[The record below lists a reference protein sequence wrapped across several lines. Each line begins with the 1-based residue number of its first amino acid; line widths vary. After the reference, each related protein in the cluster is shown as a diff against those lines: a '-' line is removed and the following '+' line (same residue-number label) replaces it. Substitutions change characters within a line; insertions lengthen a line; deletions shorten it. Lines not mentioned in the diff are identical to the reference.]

1 MGLAPAMDRPR
12 SGGLAVQ
19 REPGTLTPKRHISRD
34 PGGSGIR
41 RWALPFSLA
50 VTQGIP
56 VGFFSSAY
64 LYA

>member
-12 SGGLAVQ
+12 SGGLAAAS
-19 REPGTLTPKRHISRD
+19 EPGTLTPKRHISHDRR
-34 PGGSGIR
+34 SGIR
-41 RWALPFSLA
+41 RWAPPFSLA

>member
-1 MGLAPAMDRPR
+1 MGLAPALDRPR
-12 SGGLAVQ
+12 SGGLAAPSD
-19 REPGTLTPKRHISRD
+19 PGTLTPKRHISRHRRW
-34 PGGSGIR
+34 GIR
-41 RWALPFSLA
+41 RWADPFSLA

>member
-1 MGLAPAMDRPR
+1 MGLAPATDRPR
-12 SGGLAVQ
+12 SGGLAAFS
-19 REPGTLTPKRHISRD
+19 EPDTLTPKRHISRD
-34 PGGSGIR
+34 RRSGIR
-41 RWALPFSLA
+41 RWAVPFSLA

>member
-1 MGLAPAMDRPR
+1 MGLAPAMDKPR
-12 SGGLAVQ
+12 SGGLAAFSA
-19 REPGTLTPKRHISRD
+19 PGTLTPKRHISRARRT
-34 PGGSGIR
+34 GIR
-41 RWALPFSLA
+41 RWAPPFSLA